1 MARPLA
7 RRSLGETH
15 SLTRTLRIFAL
26 LALASSAHAASL
38 PLNPDVTQ
46 ETIDATIC
54 LRGWTKTV
62 RPPFAVTNA
71 IKLAK
76 LRERGLTEADKSRFE
91 LDHVIPLALGGAPD
105 DPRNLRLEPWSEA
118 DRKDGVEACLARA
131 VCDGR
136 ISLSEARRR
145 IWQDWRGAA
154 KACGSRPSERRA
166 RRQQS
171 RHRLDWPF

>member
-1 MARPLA
+1 M
-7 RRSLGETH
+7 
-15 SLTRTLRIFAL
+15 TRTLPILAL
-26 LALASSAHAASL
+26 LVSAAAAQAAVL

-46 ETIDATIC
+46 ATIDATIC
-54 LRGWTKTV
+54 VRGWTKTV

-105 DPRNLRLEPWSEA
+105 DPRNLRLEPWDEA

-136 ISLSEARRR
+136 ISLSEACRR
-145 IWQDWRGAA
+145 IWSD
-154 KACGSRPSERRA
+154 
-166 RRQQS
+166 
-171 RHRLDWPF
+171 

>member
-1 MARPLA
+1 MFP
-7 RRSLGETH
+7 
-15 SLTRTLRIFAL
+15 IFAL
-26 LALASSAHAASL
+26 LALSSSAHAASL

-46 ETIDATIC
+46 ATIDSTIC
-54 LRGWTKTV
+54 LRGWTKSV

-136 ISLSEARRR
+136 ISLSKARRR
-145 IWQDWRGAA
+145 IWKDWQGAA
-154 KACGSRPSERRA
+154 KACSSRRPERQARTRA
-166 RRQQS
+166 QRSRRS
-171 RHRLDWPF
+171 FGWPF

>member
-1 MARPLA
+1 MIRMLPIL
-7 RRSLGETH
+7 
-15 SLTRTLRIFAL
+15 AL
-26 LALASSAHAASL
+26 LASASIAHAVSL

-54 LRGWTKTV
+54 VRGWTKTV
-62 RPPFAVTNA
+62 RPPFAATNA
-71 IKLAK
+71 IKVAK

-91 LDHVIPLALGGAPD
+91 LDHVVPLALGRAPE

-145 IWQDWRGAA
+145 IWKDWRGAA
-154 KACGSRPSERRA
+154 KACSSRRSERQA
-166 RRQQS
+166 RTRPQQS
-171 RHRLDWPF
+171 RRSLDRPL

>member
-1 MARPLA
+1 MLPIL
-7 RRSLGETH
+7 
-15 SLTRTLRIFAL
+15 AL
-26 LALASSAHAASL
+26 LASASIAHAVSL

-54 LRGWTKTV
+54 VRGWTKTV
-62 RPPFAVTNA
+62 VRPPFAATNA
-71 IKLAK
+71 IKVAK

-145 IWQDWRGAA
+145 IWKDWRGAA
-154 KACGSRPSERRA
+154 KACSSRRSERQA
-166 RRQQS
+166 RTRPQQS
-171 RHRLDWPF
+171 RRSLDRPL